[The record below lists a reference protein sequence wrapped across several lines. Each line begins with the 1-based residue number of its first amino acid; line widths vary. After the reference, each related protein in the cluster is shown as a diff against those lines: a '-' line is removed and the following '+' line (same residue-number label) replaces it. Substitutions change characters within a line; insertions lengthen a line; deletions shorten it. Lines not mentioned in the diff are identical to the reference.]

1 MIDSRDIYGQRQRHR
16 ETEKRRNVVGDWREK
31 VEKGGKGE
39 NEKTRLFLSSFFV
52 PRNAYSRKKRKSFF
66 LEENGENEFFC
77 CDSPNGEADENLRL

>member
-1 MIDSRDIYGQRQRHR
+1 MLIG
-16 ETEKRRNVVGDWREK
+16 EKK

>member
-1 MIDSRDIYGQRQRHR
+1 MIDSRDIYGQRQRRR